1 MADQGTVESFVR
13 QANIE
18 RYQRLLRT
26 VRDQQQREMLL
37 MLLSRE
43 ENKASTARAAPLP
56 LPDADRRDNWPLVS
70 RVC

>member
-1 MADQGTVESFVR
+1 MADQETVESFVR

-26 VRDQQQREMLL
+26 VRDLQQREMLL

-43 ENKASTARAAPLP
+43 ENKASRSPLEP
-56 LPDADRRDNWPLVS
+56 TEAQGVANTI
-70 RVC
+70 